1 MKLNAIERAAMNNP
15 IRAAHQ
21 HLREAEWFRRLAGG
35 SLSGQRVLEVGCGR
49 GVGSQ
54 VILDRLGAAEVIAF
68 DLDDSMVEL
77 ARKRLHGR
85 SVSLSVGDV
94 CEIQQPA
101 DSMDTVVDFGIIHH
115 VPDWRDAI
123 AEVARV
129 LRPGGLL
136 LFEEVPRRMLDTWAF
151 RTFTVHP
158 REDRFEADEFA
169 AELAR
174 HGLHGTAGI
183 QTHLGGMLFVG
194 AARKV

>member
-68 DLDDSMVEL
+68 DLDDSMVDL

-85 SVSLSVGDV
+85 PVSLSVGDV

-101 DSMDTVVDFGIIHH
+101 DSMDTVVNFGIIHH
-115 VPDWRDAI
+115 VPEWRDAI